1 MSSNL
6 DEYED
11 LDDLLEDVTKL
22 DEEERSGNVQRA
34 ETVKKPVSKND
45 LEMNGT
51 IDDLQGEFVKLM
63 RETGSVDSAEG
74 AKTSEDFKEL
84 LTALRDAG
92 SSSET
97 KHNAATTKDDD
108 NGVDDASRSGPKN
121 GFKDIVSN
129 TLDRLKEGGTKVDS
143 NLMEEKK
150 KGNSDDIL
158 SQLLDQL
165 VDGAG
170 GEDEEGMENAIQSM
184 LNQMSSKE
192 VLYQPMKDMQ
202 TEFGTWM
209 AANEASAE
217 HSSKIVTYRE
227 QFALVN
233 QIVGIYEKE
242 GYEDSAARAEIGELL
257 DRLEQLGDSPVSKGF
272 NSPNNAPDFSKLLEA
287 DGDELPENLNKELE
301 DTCKQQ

>member
-11 LDDLLEDVTKL
+11 LDDLLEDASKL
-22 DEEERSGNVQRA
+22 DEEATSANVQRA
-34 ETVKKPVSKND
+34 ETAKKTSSKED
-45 LEMNGT
+45 TEMNEV
-51 IDDLQGEFVKLM
+51 IDDLQGEFSKLM
-63 RETGSVDSAEG
+63 RENGSVDSADN
-74 AKTSEDFKEL
+74 AKTTENFKEL

-97 KHNAATTKDDD
+97 KPDITTE
-108 NGVDDASRSGPKN
+108 GEAP

-129 TLDRLKEGGTKVDS
+129 TLDRLKEGGTKVDT

-158 SQLLDQL
+158 SQLLNQL
-165 VDGAG
+165 VDG
-170 GEDEEGMENAIQSM
+170 GEGVDGDDEEGVENAIQSM

-202 TEFGTWM
+202 AEFGSWM
-209 AANEASAE
+209 AVNETLEE
-217 HSSKIVTYRE
+217 HAQKIGTYRD

-233 QIVGIYEKE
+233 QIVAIYETE
-242 GYEDSAARAEIGELL
+242 GYADSTARAEIGELL

-272 NSPNNAPDFSKLLEA
+272 NSSDTAPDLSKLLEVA
-287 DGDELPENLNKELE
+287 DGEELPENLDKELE